1 MTIKIKN
8 KTTKK
13 INKNTITT
21 YILLI
26 NNKYKLA
33 ISKVYNNNNK
43 FIHYA
48 INDDDHNILLN
59 NNIIKS
65 DKLFFNQI
73 TKLITN

>member
-33 ISKVYNNNNK
+33 ISKVYNNNK

-59 NNIIKS
+59 NNILKS

>member
-33 ISKVYNNNNK
+33 ISKVYNNNK

-48 INDDDHNILLN
+48 INDDDYNILLN

-73 TKLITN
+73 TKLITK

>member
-33 ISKVYNNNNK
+33 ISKVYNNNK
-43 FIHYA
+43 FIHYT

-73 TKLITN
+73 TKLITK

>member
-33 ISKVYNNNNK
+33 ISKVYNNNK
-43 FIHYA
+43 FIHYT

>member
-33 ISKVYNNNNK
+33 ISKIYNNNK

>member
-33 ISKVYNNNNK
+33 ISKVYNNNK

>member
-13 INKNTITT
+13 FNKNTITT

-33 ISKVYNNNNK
+33 ISKVYNNNK

-73 TKLITN
+73 TKLITK

>member
-33 ISKVYNNNNK
+33 ISKVYNNNK

-48 INDDDHNILLN
+48 INDDDHNILLS

-73 TKLITN
+73 TKLITK

>member
-33 ISKVYNNNNK
+33 ISKVYNNK

-73 TKLITN
+73 TKLITK

>member
-26 NNKYKLA
+26 NNKYN
-33 ISKVYNNNNK
+33 INKVNT
-43 FIHYA
+43 
-48 INDDDHNILLN
+48 
-59 NNIIKS
+59 II
-65 DKLFFNQI
+65 I
-73 TKLITN
+73 R

>member
-13 INKNTITT
+13 FNKNTITT

-33 ISKVYNNNNK
+33 ISKVYNNNK

-48 INDDDHNILLN
+48 INDNDHNILLN

-73 TKLITN
+73 TKLITK

>member
-13 INKNTITT
+13 FNKNTITT

-33 ISKVYNNNNK
+33 ISKVYNNNK

-48 INDDDHNILLN
+48 INDNDHNILLN

>member
-33 ISKVYNNNNK
+33 ISKVYNNNK

-48 INDDDHNILLN
+48 INDNDHNILLN

>member
-8 KTTKK
+8 KTNKK

-33 ISKVYNNNNK
+33 ISKVYNNNK

>member
-13 INKNTITT
+13 INNNTITT
-21 YILLI
+21 YTLLI
-26 NNKYKLA
+26 NNKYKLT
-33 ISKVYNNNNK
+33 ISKVYNNNK
-43 FIHYA
+43 FIHYT
-48 INDDDHNILLN
+48 INDNDHNILLN